1 MSDRSNRICPVEK
14 ADSLDTKLRRLVQN
28 PRRLL
33 KPYLKDGMAVLD
45 FGCGPGFF
53 TIDMAKMVGAS
64 GRVIAADLQE
74 GMLHIVRDKVKGT
87 ELENRVTLHQCQP
100 DKIGVTDN
108 NVDFALLFYVV
119 HEIPDKD
126 NFFKEIAALLRPKGQ
141 ALIVEPP
148 FHVDKKAFQAT
159 LDKAQA
165 AGLVT
170 TTRPRL
176 FFNKCALLTRV

>member
-64 GRVIAADLQE
+64 GQVIAADLQE

-126 NFFKEIAALLRPKGQ
+126 NFFKEIAALLKPKGQ

-170 TTRPRL
+170 TARPRL
-176 FFNKCALLTRV
+176 FFNKCALLTRI